1 MHFGTGTPRERGFT
15 LVELMVVVAIAAI
28 LAVVAVPSLIASI
41 QANQLDTVSNQ
52 LLAALATAR
61 SEAVRTPS
69 TSDVAQVVQVFNLPG
84 AGVDWKGGWATTRQ
98 TTPLAGSTAIAAA
111 TTTSLQAPAAVPG
124 QVTVRSNFVG
134 PVSFDSMGRLV
145 VGGANP
151 PPTLVWVI
159 CTDGTTV
166 AGKSRAVIV
175 SPSGRASIAHMQTSG
190 VDAGKPIL
198 DTGAAVA
205 SCTPPRVL

>member
-1 MHFGTGTPRERGFT
+1 VHSGTGTPRARGFT
-15 LVELMVVVAIAAI
+15 LVELMVVVSIAAV
-28 LAVVAVPSLIASI
+28 LAVIAVPSLQASI

-69 TSDVAQVVQVFNLPG
+69 TSDLGQVVQVFNLAG

-98 TTPLAGSTAIAAA
+98 TTPVATG
-111 TTTSLQAPAAVPG
+111 TTTITNLQSPTAVPG
-124 QVTVRSNFVG
+124 QVTVMSNFVS
-134 PVSFDSMGRLV
+134 PVSFDAMGRLV
-145 VGGANP
+145 VGAANP

-159 CTDGTTV
+159 CADGTTV

-175 SPSGRASIAHMQTSG
+175 SPSGRASIAHIPTSG
-190 VDAGKPIL
+190 ANAGIPIL
-198 DTGAAVA
+198 DSGVAIA